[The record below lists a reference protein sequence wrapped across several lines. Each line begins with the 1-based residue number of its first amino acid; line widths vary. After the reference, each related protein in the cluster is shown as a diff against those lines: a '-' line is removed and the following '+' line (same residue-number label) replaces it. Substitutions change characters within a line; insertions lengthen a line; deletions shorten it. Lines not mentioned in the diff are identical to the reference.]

1 MAVLDEVPLVT
12 ARVRVAGELAT
23 EYDPLDNQESVI
35 NLDKEGTKIPTRNCY
50 IESKSGAEFAVE
62 VTVSD
67 KYRLPH
73 SHDTLTAEVSIDGQ
87 VMESCYIRTPFSP
100 GMPSTIVISSAE
112 FLAEKERVVARK
124 FVFAPITK
132 TSDHISTDRLNNDIK
147 QAETLGTIRLLLTTG
162 RFEGP
167 CFKKPLSWHGGRDVE
182 LAEKALKGRAISH
195 ATLLAETDKKPYL
208 NRSTIGHRRLLGEI
222 FFRYRS
228 YRMLLHRCIHLL
240 LRRHFLT
247 FNAEALQHEMIIP
260 RTPSPKLSATAGL
273 DEDSLSHLSESD
285 IRRLALERQH
295 DTQAKDEV
303 SQVKREAAENPRTPR
318 QWKFVRLEDG
328 KEAIDLTDD

>member
-35 NLDKEGTKIPTRNCY
+35 NLNKEGTKIPTRNCY
-50 IESKSGAEFAVE
+50 IESKSSAEFAVE

-73 SHDTLTAEVSIDGQ
+73 SHDTLIAEVSIDGQ

-208 NRSTIGHRRLLGEI
+208 NRSMIGHRRLLGEI

-228 YRMLLHRCIHLL
+228 YQ
-240 LRRHFLT
+240 
-247 FNAEALQHEMIIP
+247 ALQHEMIIP

-285 IRRLALERQH
+285 IRRLALERLH

-328 KEAIDLTDD
+328 KEAVDLTDD

>member
-182 LAEKALKGRAISH
+182 LAEKALKDLMKVAR
-195 ATLLAETDKKPYL
+195 LAETDKKPYL

-228 YRMLLHRCIHLL
+228 YQ
-240 LRRHFLT
+240 
-247 FNAEALQHEMIIP
+247 ALQHEMIIP

>member
-35 NLDKEGTKIPTRNCY
+35 NLDKEGTRIPTRNCY
-50 IESKSGAEFAVE
+50 IESKAGAEFAVE

-73 SHDTLTAEVSIDGQ
+73 SHDTLIAEVSIDSQ

-147 QAETLGTIRLLLTTG
+147 QAETLGTIRLLLTT
-162 RFEGP
+162 
-167 CFKKPLSWHGGRDVE
+167 
-182 LAEKALKGRAISH
+182 
-195 ATLLAETDKKPYL
+195 
-208 NRSTIGHRRLLGEI
+208 
-222 FFRYRS
+222 
-228 YRMLLHRCIHLL
+228 
-240 LRRHFLT
+240 
-247 FNAEALQHEMIIP
+247 EALQHEMIIP

-285 IRRLALERQH
+285 IRRLALERLH

-328 KEAIDLTDD
+328 KEAVDLTDD

>member
-35 NLDKEGTKIPTRNCY
+35 NLDKEGTKLPTRNCY

-73 SHDTLTAEVSIDGQ
+73 SHDTLIAEVSIDGQ
-87 VMESCYIRTPFSP
+87 MMESCYIRTPFSP

-182 LAEKALKGRAISH
+182 LAEKALKGRALSH

-222 FFRYRS
+222 SFRYRS
-228 YRMLLHRCIHLL
+228 YQ
-240 LRRHFLT
+240 
-247 FNAEALQHEMIIP
+247 ALQHEMIIP

-285 IRRLALERQH
+285 IRRLALERLH

-328 KEAIDLTDD
+328 KEAVDLTDD

>member
-73 SHDTLTAEVSIDGQ
+73 SHDTLIAEVSIDGQ

-228 YRMLLHRCIHLL
+228 YQ
-240 LRRHFLT
+240 
-247 FNAEALQHEMIIP
+247 ALQHEMIIP

>member
-73 SHDTLTAEVSIDGQ
+73 SHDTLIAEVSIDGQ
-87 VMESCYIRTPFSP
+87 MMESCYIRTPFSP

-195 ATLLAETDKKPYL
+195 ATLLAETDMKPYL

-228 YRMLLHRCIHLL
+228 YQ
-240 LRRHFLT
+240 
-247 FNAEALQHEMIIP
+247 ALQHEMIIP

-285 IRRLALERQH
+285 IRRLALERLH

-328 KEAIDLTDD
+328 KEVVDLTDD

>member
-228 YRMLLHRCIHLL
+228 YQ
-240 LRRHFLT
+240 
-247 FNAEALQHEMIIP
+247 ALQHEMIIP

>member
-35 NLDKEGTKIPTRNCY
+35 NLDKEGTKLPTRNCY

-73 SHDTLTAEVSIDGQ
+73 SHDTLIAEVSIDGQ
-87 VMESCYIRTPFSP
+87 MMESCYIRTPFSP

-182 LAEKALKGRAISH
+182 LAEKALKGRALSH

-228 YRMLLHRCIHLL
+228 YQ
-240 LRRHFLT
+240 
-247 FNAEALQHEMIIP
+247 ALQHEMIIP

-285 IRRLALERQH
+285 IRRLALERLH

-328 KEAIDLTDD
+328 KEAVDLTDD

>member
-50 IESKSGAEFAVE
+50 IESKSGAEFACLLGR
-62 VTVSD
+62 
-67 KYRLPH
+67 YH
-73 SHDTLTAEVSIDGQ
+73 SI
-87 VMESCYIRTPFSP
+87 
-100 GMPSTIVISSAE
+100 STNSAS
-112 FLAEKERVVARK
+112 A
-124 FVFAPITK
+124 
-132 TSDHISTDRLNNDIK
+132 DHISTDRLNNDIK

-228 YRMLLHRCIHLL
+228 YP
-240 LRRHFLT
+240 
-247 FNAEALQHEMIIP
+247 LQHEMIIP

-285 IRRLALERQH
+285 IRRLALERLH

-328 KEAIDLTDD
+328 KEAVDLTDD

>member
-73 SHDTLTAEVSIDGQ
+73 SHDTLIAEVSIDGQ
-87 VMESCYIRTPFSP
+87 MMESCYIRTPFSP

-132 TSDHISTDRLNNDIK
+132 TSDHISTDRLNSDIK

-195 ATLLAETDKKPYL
+195 ATLLAETDMKPYL

-228 YRMLLHRCIHLL
+228 YQ
-240 LRRHFLT
+240 
-247 FNAEALQHEMIIP
+247 ALQHEMIIP

-285 IRRLALERQH
+285 IRRLALERLH

-328 KEAIDLTDD
+328 KEAVDLTDD

>member
-73 SHDTLTAEVSIDGQ
+73 SHDTLIAEVSIDGQ
-87 VMESCYIRTPFSP
+87 MMESCYIRTPFSP

-132 TSDHISTDRLNNDIK
+132 TSDHISIDRLNNDIK

-195 ATLLAETDKKPYL
+195 ATLLAETDMKPYL

-228 YRMLLHRCIHLL
+228 YQ
-240 LRRHFLT
+240 
-247 FNAEALQHEMIIP
+247 ALQHEMIIP

-285 IRRLALERQH
+285 IRRLALERLH

-328 KEAIDLTDD
+328 KEAVDLTDD

>member
-35 NLDKEGTKIPTRNCY
+35 NLDKEGTKLPTRNCY

-73 SHDTLTAEVSIDGQ
+73 SHDTLIAEVSIDGQ
-87 VMESCYIRTPFSP
+87 MMESCYIRTPFSP

-182 LAEKALKGRAISH
+182 LAEKALKGRALSH
-195 ATLLAETDKKPYL
+195 ATL
-208 NRSTIGHRRLLGEI
+208 RLLGEI

-228 YRMLLHRCIHLL
+228 YQ
-240 LRRHFLT
+240 
-247 FNAEALQHEMIIP
+247 ALQHEMIIP

-285 IRRLALERQH
+285 IRRLALERLH

-328 KEAIDLTDD
+328 KEAVDLTDD

>member
-73 SHDTLTAEVSIDGQ
+73 SHDTLIAEVSIDGQ
-87 VMESCYIRTPFSP
+87 MMESCYIRTPFSP

-132 TSDHISTDRLNNDIK
+132 T
-147 QAETLGTIRLLLTTG
+147 
-162 RFEGP
+162 
-167 CFKKPLSWHGGRDVE
+167 CKP
-182 LAEKALKGRAISH
+182 A
-195 ATLLAETDKKPYL
+195 Y
-208 NRSTIGHRRLLGEI
+208 
-222 FFRYRS
+222 
-228 YRMLLHRCIHLL
+228 
-240 LRRHFLT
+240 
-247 FNAEALQHEMIIP
+247 
-260 RTPSPKLSATAGL
+260 
-273 DEDSLSHLSESD
+273 
-285 IRRLALERQH
+285 
-295 DTQAKDEV
+295 
-303 SQVKREAAENPRTPR
+303 
-318 QWKFVRLEDG
+318 
-328 KEAIDLTDD
+328 

>member
-1 MAVLDEVPLVT
+1 MAVLDEVLLVT

-73 SHDTLTAEVSIDGQ
+73 SHDTLIAEVSIDGQ
-87 VMESCYIRTPFSP
+87 VMESCYIRTPFPP

-147 QAETLGTIRLLLTTG
+147 QAETLGTIRLLLITG

-195 ATLLAETDKKPYL
+195 ATLLAETDKKPHL
-208 NRSTIGHRRLLGEI
+208 KRSTIGHRRLLGEI

-228 YRMLLHRCIHLL
+228 YQ
-240 LRRHFLT
+240 
-247 FNAEALQHEMIIP
+247 ALQHEMIIP

-285 IRRLALERQH
+285 IRRLALERLH

-318 QWKFVRLEDG
+318 QWKSVRLEDG
-328 KEAIDLTDD
+328 KEAVDLTDD

>member
-73 SHDTLTAEVSIDGQ
+73 SHDTLIAEVSIDGQ

-195 ATLLAETDKKPYL
+195 ATL
-208 NRSTIGHRRLLGEI
+208 RLLGEI

-228 YRMLLHRCIHLL
+228 YQ
-240 LRRHFLT
+240 
-247 FNAEALQHEMIIP
+247 ALQHEMIIP

-285 IRRLALERQH
+285 IRRLALERLH

-328 KEAIDLTDD
+328 KEAVDLTDD

>member
-35 NLDKEGTKIPTRNCY
+35 NLDKEGTKLPTRNCY

-67 KYRLPH
+67 K
-73 SHDTLTAEVSIDGQ
+73 
-87 VMESCYIRTPFSP
+87 TPFSP

-182 LAEKALKGRAISH
+182 LAEKALKGRALSH
-195 ATLLAETDKKPYL
+195 ATL
-208 NRSTIGHRRLLGEI
+208 RLLGEI

-285 IRRLALERQH
+285 IRRLALERLH

-328 KEAIDLTDD
+328 KEAVDLTDD

>member
-73 SHDTLTAEVSIDGQ
+73 SHDTLIAEVSIDGQ

-100 GMPSTIVISSAE
+100 GMSSTIVISSAE

-228 YRMLLHRCIHLL
+228 YQ
-240 LRRHFLT
+240 
-247 FNAEALQHEMIIP
+247 ALQHEMIIP

-285 IRRLALERQH
+285 IRRLALERLH

-303 SQVKREAAENPRTPR
+303 SQVKREAAENPRASR

-328 KEAIDLTDD
+328 KEAVDLTDD

>member
-23 EYDPLDNQESVI
+23 EYDPLGDQEPVI
-35 NLDKEGTKIPTRNCY
+35 NLDKEGNKINTRNCY

-73 SHDTLTAEVSIDGQ
+73 SHDRFIAEVSIDGQ
-87 VMESCYIRTPFSP
+87 WMESSCIMIPFPP
-100 GMPSTIVISSAE
+100 GMPYTIVISSCDFSTE
-112 FLAEKERVVARK
+112 NERVVVRK

-147 QAETLGTIRLLLTTG
+147 QAETLGTIRLRLITG
-162 RFEGP
+162 RFIGP
-167 CFKKPLSWHGGRDVE
+167 HLKKPLIWHGGRDVE

-195 ATLLAETDKKPYL
+195 ATLLAETDKKPSQ
-208 NRSTIGHRRLLGEI
+208 NRVAIEDRRLLGEI

-228 YRMLLHRCIHLL
+228 YQ
-240 LRRHFLT
+240 
-247 FNAEALQHEMIIP
+247 ALQHEMIIP
-260 RTPSPKLSATAGL
+260 RTPSPRLSGL
-273 DEDSLSHLSESD
+273 DEDSLSHLSEND
-285 IRRLALERQH
+285 IRRLAMERLR
-295 DTQAKDEV
+295 DTQVKDEF
-303 SQVKREAAENPRTPR
+303 SQVKREAEENPRTPR
-318 QWKFVRLEDG
+318 SWKFVKLDNGR
-328 KEAIDLTDD
+328 EAVDLTDD

>member
-73 SHDTLTAEVSIDGQ
+73 SHDTLIAEVSIDGQ

-228 YRMLLHRCIHLL
+228 YQ
-240 LRRHFLT
+240 
-247 FNAEALQHEMIIP
+247 ALQHEMIIP

-285 IRRLALERQH
+285 IRRLALERLH

-328 KEAIDLTDD
+328 KEAVDLTDD

>member
-1 MAVLDEVPLVT
+1 MTVLDEVPLVT

-50 IESKSGAEFAVE
+50 IESKSGAEFSVE

-73 SHDTLTAEVSIDGQ
+73 SHDTLIAEVSIDGQ

-228 YRMLLHRCIHLL
+228 YQ
-240 LRRHFLT
+240 
-247 FNAEALQHEMIIP
+247 ALQHEMIIP
-260 RTPSPKLSATAGL
+260 RTPSPKLSVTAGL

-285 IRRLALERQH
+285 IRRLALERLH
-295 DTQAKDEV
+295 DTQAKGEV

-328 KEAIDLTDD
+328 KEAVDLTDD

>member
-35 NLDKEGTKIPTRNCY
+35 NLDKEGTKLPTRNCY

-73 SHDTLTAEVSIDGQ
+73 SHDTLIAEVSIDGQ
-87 VMESCYIRTPFSP
+87 MMESCYIRTPFSP

-182 LAEKALKGRAISH
+182 LAEKALKGRALSH

-228 YRMLLHRCIHLL
+228 YQ
-240 LRRHFLT
+240 
-247 FNAEALQHEMIIP
+247 ALQHEMIIP

-285 IRRLALERQH
+285 IRRLALERLH
-295 DTQAKDEV
+295 DTQAKDKV

-328 KEAIDLTDD
+328 KEAVDLTDD

>member
-73 SHDTLTAEVSIDGQ
+73 SHDTLIAEVSIDGQ

-195 ATLLAETDKKPYL
+195 ATL
-208 NRSTIGHRRLLGEI
+208 STIGHRRLLGEI

-228 YRMLLHRCIHLL
+228 YQ
-240 LRRHFLT
+240 
-247 FNAEALQHEMIIP
+247 ALQHEMIIP

-285 IRRLALERQH
+285 IRRLALERLH

-328 KEAIDLTDD
+328 KEAVDLTDD